1 MVSSTAPLPAGEPIL
16 QVNQGLLPQF
26 NTRVKLRPV
35 EFEEEVADGIFLT
48 KIFLN
53 LFLKCRR

>member
-35 EFEEEVADGIFLT
+35 EFEEEVADGIS
-48 KIFLN
+48 
-53 LFLKCRR
+53 